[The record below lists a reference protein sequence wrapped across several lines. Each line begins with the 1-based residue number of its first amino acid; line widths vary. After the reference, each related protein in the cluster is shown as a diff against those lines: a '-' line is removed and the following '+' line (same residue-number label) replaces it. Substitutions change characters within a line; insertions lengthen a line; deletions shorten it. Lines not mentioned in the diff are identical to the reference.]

1 MPTAATAASS
11 TIGLVLVLAPIA
23 MFAYAYFGYP
33 LLLKLVT
40 RRHRGVPVEA
50 IEPSE
55 WPSISIVVPAYN
67 AERTIGRTIERLLAA
82 DYPADRRQIL
92 IVSDGST
99 DGTDEIVR
107 GYASRGVE
115 LLRVPRA
122 GKQAAE
128 LKARPH
134 VRGEIV
140 VSTDAAIVTPPESIK
155 LLVRHFTDPTVG
167 VVSGR
172 AVSVANHDVAATE
185 STQADGRY
193 LGYEMWVRSMETRL
207 GTVVGA
213 AGGLYAQRREVFNSP
228 ISWYATRDFASALIA
243 AETGLRT
250 IQEDQAVCY
259 VGRSVSIRAEFR
271 RKVRTMVNG
280 LDTTWDFRHQL
291 DPRVAGAFAMMTWS
305 HKMCRW
311 LVFLLAPLAMLG
323 LLLLAPEWPLAG
335 VLLALGVLGILVG
348 WWAVHMA
355 ERGKI
360 PAPLAIAAYA
370 VVTAAAGGLAWLHFF
385 RGRHATTWEP
395 TRRTA

>member
-1 MPTAATAASS
+1 MPTAALATTSL
-11 TIGLVLVLAPIA
+11 GLALVLAPIA
-23 MFAYAYFGYP
+23 MFAYAYLGYP

-40 RRHRGVPVEA
+40 RRRVAPRGPT
-50 IEPSE
+50 EPSR
-55 WPSISIVVPAYN
+55 WPTISIVVPAYN

-99 DGTDEIVR
+99 DGTDDVVR
-107 GYASRGVE
+107 GYAGQGVE

-140 VSTDAAIVTPPESIK
+140 VSTDASIVVPPEAIK
-155 LLVRHFTDPTVG
+155 LLVRHFADPTVG

-172 AVSVANHDVAATE
+172 CVSVANHADATE
-185 STQADGRY
+185 STRADGRY
-193 LGYEMWVRSMETRL
+193 LGYEMWVRSMETHL
-207 GTVVGA
+207 GSAVGA
-213 AGGLYAQRREVFNSP
+213 AGGLYASRREVFNSP

-259 VGRSVSIRAEFR
+259 VGRSASIRAEFR

-291 DPRVAGAFAMMTWS
+291 DPRVAGTFAMMTWS

-311 LVFLLAPLAMLG
+311 LVFLLAPLAIVG
-323 LLLLAPEWPLAG
+323 LLLLAPQYVAARA
-335 VLLALGVLGILVG
+335 LLALAALGILTG
-348 WWAVHMA
+348 WRSVHLA
-355 ERGKI
+355 ERGKL
-360 PAPLAIAAYA
+360 PTVLALSAYA
-370 VVTAAAGGLAWLHFF
+370 VVTASAGALAWLHFF
-385 RGRHATTWEP
+385 RRRHATTWEP